1 MPRLPRVTLFVSML
15 ASLFA
20 LQGCYAGRYHRS
32 YAYSHHHHHD
42 HHPPSELEVAGAA
55 IGLFAGIAMLA
66 ASEHRPRREQPAVVQ
81 QVVYVNGAPP
91 APLPAS
97 ARDRVSDDEGRVPG
111 FDAKRARVALGS
123 VDLSSCRLVGAP
135 RGYGHAT
142 VTFNPDGGASKVVVD
157 TPSGLGDLAVKC
169 IGDRLGAVTVP
180 QFQGSL
186 VSVGTTWFVP

>member
-1 MPRLPRVTLFVSML
+1 MPGLPRVTLFVSML
-15 ASLFA
+15 VSIFA
-20 LQGCYAGRYHRS
+20 LQGCLSGHHHRS
-32 YAYSHHHHHD
+32 YSYSHHQGHHRSSD
-42 HHPPSELEVAGAA
+42 AELIGSA
-55 IGLFAGIAMLA
+55 IGLVAGIAILA
-66 ASEHRPRREQPAVVQ
+66 ASGEHRPRREEPAVVQ

-97 ARDRVSDDEGRVPG
+97 PRDRVIDDEDEMPG

-123 VDLSSCRLVGAP
+123 VDLSECRVVGAP
-135 RGYGHAT
+135 RGYGHAR

-180 QFQGSL
+180 QYKGSL
-186 VSVGTTWFVP
+186 VNVGTIWFIP